1 MVNVEERLSKELGI
15 SLKQVQN
22 VINLLDSKTTGIVWT
37 FLRNKALEK
46 LCITIQYF

>member
-1 MVNVEERLSKELGI
+1 MCY
-15 SLKQVQN
+15 N

-46 LCITIQYF
+46 LCITIQYFWWAGWRGGR